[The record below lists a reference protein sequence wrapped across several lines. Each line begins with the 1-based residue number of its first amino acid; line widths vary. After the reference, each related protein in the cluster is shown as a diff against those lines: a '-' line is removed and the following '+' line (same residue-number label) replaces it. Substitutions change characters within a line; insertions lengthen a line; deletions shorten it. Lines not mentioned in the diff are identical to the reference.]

1 MYPTRLALCYAT
13 RCLPTLAWLTVATMK
28 TVAKYPQ
35 QEWCGT
41 QITCSSIASRSVVY
55 PSGRVP
61 SIYSYPYACL
71 SGVVLLYVYTDYW
84 STLIAL
90 PPVPENERLMP
101 FTFDSA
107 PLHSSLTVA
116 VASHARHRVLFRS
129 PALACIRRRTLVAAS
144 RIIISSPTHIDP
156 ESLTI
161 AYCLTSSP
169 HCPRTSITPYPPS
182 VHHIAIFS
190 RLLPSTPSGA
200 LSTFP
205 LCELYDNVRFQMAV
219 RRTSCRHHTTRLL
232 SCSSVR
238 SHMHSPRTRIYTHTR
253 LVSRHDYIL
262 LAAIGFFFTQ
272 CLASSLSCQCL
283 TQYSVLLY
291 E

>member
-1 MYPTRLALCYAT
+1 
-13 RCLPTLAWLTVATMK
+13 
-28 TVAKYPQ
+28 
-35 QEWCGT
+35 
-41 QITCSSIASRSVVY
+41 
-55 PSGRVP
+55 
-61 SIYSYPYACL
+61 
-71 SGVVLLYVYTDYW
+71 
-84 STLIAL
+84 
-90 PPVPENERLMP
+90 MP

-182 VHHIAIFS
+182 VHHIAIFFV
-190 RLLPSTPSGA
+190 LLPSTPSGA

-205 LCELYDNVRFQMAV
+205 LCELYDNVRFPMAV
-219 RRTSCRHHTTRLL
+219 RRTRCCHHTTRLL

-253 LVSRHDYIL
+253 LVSPHDYIL
-262 LAAIGFFFTQ
+262 LAAIGFRFHAMS
-272 CLASSLSCQCL
+272 CLISVLSMSHAIFGASVRIATPPPSTYRNLPITHSRARSPTPAL
-283 TQYSVLLY
+283 RQYSTCQARTFATPLPSNRPVRKNPLMLRPHDFFQVPPRHLTRY
-291 E
+291 LSH